1 MWDYTDKVTDHF
13 KNPRNVG
20 AVENP
25 DGDGLAGSLACGDAL
40 RLTFKL
46 AEDKTICEA
55 KFQTFGCASAIASSS
70 ALTEM
75 LIGKSIDEAEEITN
89 KDIIEYLGEL
99 PKQKVHCSVMGRE
112 ALEAAIYNYRTGKT
126 LDKKI
131 DGEVIC
137 HCFGATDKEIEKVT
151 REQNLTSAKEVTDAC
166 KAGGGCGQCIP
177 EIEVIINRVIG
188 EEQVKVEEGSVPKL
202 TQLQKIK
209 LIEEVIDR
217 QVRPILRR
225 DGGDLELHD
234 VDGDHVLVKFKGACV
249 SCPVSSVTLKDV
261 VETQLRE
268 AISDDIVVEAV

>member
-1 MWDYTDKVTDHF
+1 MWEYTDKVTDHF

-25 DGDGLAGSLACGDAL
+25 DGEGTVGSLACGDAL

-46 AEDKTICEA
+46 DADKKICEA
-55 KFQTFGCASAIASSS
+55 RFQTFGCASAIASSS

-75 LIGKSIDEAEEITN
+75 LIGKTIEEAETITN
-89 KDIIEYLGEL
+89 NDIIAYLGAL

-137 HCFGATDKEIEKVT
+137 HCFGATDKEIEKLA
-151 REQNLTSAKEVTDAC
+151 REQNLTTAEDITNAC

-177 EIEVIINRVIG
+177 EIEDIINRVIG
-188 EEQVKVEEGSVPKL
+188 EQKKAEERPKL
-202 TQLQKIK
+202 TQLQKIR
-209 LIEEVIDR
+209 LIEETIDR

-225 DGGDLELHD
+225 DNGDLELHD
-234 VDGDHVLVKFKGACV
+234 VDGDRVYVKFVGACV

-268 AISDDIVVEAV
+268 AVSDDIVVEAI

>member
-1 MWDYTDKVTDHF
+1 MWEYSDKVTDHF
-13 KNPRNVG
+13 RNPRNVG
-20 AVENP
+20 AVDHP

-46 AEDKTICEA
+46 DADKRICEA
-55 KFQTFGCASAIASSS
+55 RFQTFGCASAIASSS

-75 LIGKSIDEAEEITN
+75 LIGKTVEEAELITN
-89 KDIIEYLGEL
+89 ADIIAYLGEL

-112 ALEAAIYNYRTGKT
+112 ALEAAIYNYRTGKK
-126 LDKKI
+126 LDRKI

-137 HCFGATDKEIEKVT
+137 HCFGATDKEIEKIA
-151 REQNLTSAKEVTDAC
+151 REQQLTTAQDVTDAC

-177 EIEVIINRVIG
+177 EIEAIIDRVVGQDSDG
-188 EEQVKVEEGSVPKL
+188 EPEMPKL
-202 TQLQKIK
+202 TQLQKIR
-209 LIEEVIDR
+209 LIEETIDR

-234 VDGDHVLVKFKGACV
+234 VDGDRVSVRFVGACV

-268 AISDDIVVEAV
+268 AVSEKIVVEAV

>member
-1 MWDYTDKVTDHF
+1 MWEYTDKVRDHF

-25 DGDGLAGSLACGDAL
+25 DGEGLVGSLACGDAL

-46 AEDKTICEA
+46 DADQKIGEA

-75 LIGKSIDEAEEITN
+75 IIGKTIEEAEKITN
-89 KDIIEYLGEL
+89 NDIIDYLGAL

-126 LDKKI
+126 LDKVL
-131 DGEVIC
+131 DGEVVC
-137 HCFGATDKEIEKVT
+137 HCFGATDKEIEKLT
-151 REQNLTSAKEVTDAC
+151 REQKLTTAEEVANAC

-177 EIEVIINRVIG
+177 EIEAIINRVIG
-188 EEQVKVEEGSVPKL
+188 EGKAKAEQKL
-202 TQLQKIK
+202 GMTQLQKIK
-209 LIEEVIDR
+209 LIEETIDR

-225 DGGDLELHD
+225 DNGDLELHD
-234 VDGDHVLVKFKGACV
+234 VDGNRVFVKFVGACV
-249 SCPVSSVTLKDV
+249 SCPVSTVTLKDV

-268 AISDDIVVEAV
+268 AVSDDIVVEAV

>member
-1 MWDYTDKVTDHF
+1 MWEYTDKVTDHF

-25 DGDGLAGSLACGDAL
+25 DGEGTVGSLACGDAL

-46 AEDKTICEA
+46 DAEKKICEA

-75 LIGKSIDEAEEITN
+75 LIGKTIEEAELITN
-89 KDIIEYLGEL
+89 NDIIDYLGAL

-126 LDKKI
+126 LDKKL
-131 DGEVIC
+131 DGEVVC
-137 HCFGATDKEIEKVT
+137 HCFGATDKEIEKLA
-151 REQNLTSAKEVTDAC
+151 REQNLTTAEDITNAC

-177 EIEVIINRVIG
+177 EIETIIDRVIG
-188 EEQVKVEEGSVPKL
+188 EEKAKAERPAKL

-209 LIEEVIDR
+209 LIEETIDR

-234 VDGDHVLVKFKGACV
+234 VDGDRVLVKFVGACV

-268 AISDDIVVEAV
+268 AVSDDIVVEAV

>member
-1 MWDYTDKVTDHF
+1 MWEYTDKVSDHF
-13 KNPRNVG
+13 RNPRNVG
-20 AVENP
+20 EVENP

-46 AEDKTICEA
+46 DDDKKICEA
-55 KFQTFGCASAIASSS
+55 RFQTFGCASAIASSS

-75 LIGKSIDEAEEITN
+75 LIGKTIEEAEQLTN
-89 KDIIEYLGEL
+89 KDIINYLGDL

-112 ALEAAIYNYRTGKT
+112 ALDAAIYNYRTGKT
-126 LDKKI
+126 LDRVL

-137 HCFGATDKEIEKVT
+137 HCFGATDKEIEKIA
-151 REQNLTSAKEVTDAC
+151 REQKLTTAEEITDAC

-177 EIEVIINRVIG
+177 EIEAIINRVIG
-188 EEQVKVEEGSVPKL
+188 EETTGTEEQPKL

-209 LIEEVIDR
+209 LIEETIDR

-234 VDGDHVLVKFKGACV
+234 VDGNRVSVKFVGACV

-268 AISDDIVVEAV
+268 AVSDDIVVEAV

>member
-1 MWDYTDKVTDHF
+1 MWEYTDKVNDHF
-13 KNPRNVG
+13 MHPRNVG

-46 AEDKTICEA
+46 DAEKKISEA

-70 ALTEM
+70 ALTVM
-75 LIGKSIDEAEEITN
+75 LIGKTIEEAEQITN
-89 KDIIEYLGEL
+89 KDIINYLGDL

-126 LDKKI
+126 LDRKL
-131 DGEVIC
+131 DGEVVC
-137 HCFGATDKEIEKVT
+137 HCFGITDKALEGFVRDQKLTTAEGVT
-151 REQNLTSAKEVTDAC
+151 NAC

-177 EIEVIINRVIG
+177 EIEEIISRVIG
-188 EEQVKVEEGSVPKL
+188 EEKSKTEKPPKL

-209 LIEEVIDR
+209 LIEETIDR
-217 QVRPILRR
+217 QIRPILRR

-234 VDGDHVLVKFKGACV
+234 VDGDHVYVKFLGACV
-249 SCPVSSVTLKDV
+249 SCPISSVTLKDV
-261 VETQLRE
+261 VENQLRE
-268 AISDDIVVEAV
+268 AVSDDLVVEAV

>member
-1 MWDYTDKVTDHF
+1 MWEYTDKVTDHF

-25 DGDGLAGSLACGDAL
+25 DGEGTVGSLACGDAL

-46 AEDKTICEA
+46 DENKRICEA

-75 LIGKSIDEAEEITN
+75 LIGKTIEEAEEITN
-89 KDIIEYLGEL
+89 NDIIEYLGAL

-126 LDKKI
+126 LDKKL
-131 DGEVIC
+131 DGEVVC
-137 HCFGATDKEIEKVT
+137 HCFGATDKEIEKIA
-151 REQNLTSAKEVTDAC
+151 REQKLATAEEITNAC

-177 EIEVIINRVIG
+177 EIESIISRIAG
-188 EEQVKVEEGSVPKL
+188 EQKAEEKPKL

-209 LIEEVIDR
+209 LIEETIDR
-217 QVRPILRR
+217 QIRPILRR

-234 VDGDHVLVKFKGACV
+234 VDGDRVLVKFVGACV

-268 AISDDIVVEAV
+268 AVSDDIVVEAV

>member
-1 MWDYTDKVTDHF
+1 MWEYTDKVNDHF

-46 AEDKTICEA
+46 DDEKKISEA

-70 ALTEM
+70 ALTVM
-75 LIGKSIDEAEEITN
+75 LIGKTVEEAEEITN
-89 KDIIEYLGEL
+89 KEIIDYLGDL

-126 LDKKI
+126 LDRKI

-137 HCFGATDKEIEKVT
+137 HCFGATDKEIEKVA
-151 REQNLTSAKEVTDAC
+151 REQNLTSAEEVTNAC

-177 EIEVIINRVIG
+177 EIEEIINRVIG
-188 EEQVKVEEGSVPKL
+188 EEQKKEEVPKL

-209 LIEEVIDR
+209 LIEETIDR

-234 VDGDHVLVKFKGACV
+234 VDGDRVLVKFVGACV

-268 AISDDIVVEAV
+268 AISDDIVVESV

>member
-1 MWDYTDKVTDHF
+1 MWEYTDKVTDHF

-20 AVENP
+20 AVEHP
-25 DGDGLAGSLACGDAL
+25 DGEGIVGSLACGDAL

-46 AEDKTICEA
+46 DAEKKICEA

-75 LIGKSIDEAEEITN
+75 LIGKTIEEAELITN
-89 KDIIEYLGEL
+89 KDIIDYLGSL

-112 ALEAAIYNYRTGKT
+112 ALEAAIYNYRTGKKF
-126 LDKKI
+126 DKKL
-131 DGEVIC
+131 DGEVVC
-137 HCFGATDKEIEKVT
+137 HCFGATDKEIEKLA
-151 REQNLTSAKEVTDAC
+151 REQNLTTVEDITNAC

-177 EIEVIINRVIG
+177 EIEAIIHRVMG
-188 EEQVKVEEGSVPKL
+188 EEKTKTEQPAKL

-209 LIEEVIDR
+209 LIEETIDR

-234 VDGDHVLVKFKGACV
+234 VDGNRVLVKFVGACV

-261 VETQLRE
+261 VEAQLRE
-268 AISDDIVVEAV
+268 AVSDDIVVEAV

>member
-1 MWDYTDKVTDHF
+1 MWEYTDKVTDHF

-46 AEDKTICEA
+46 DDDKRICEA
-55 KFQTFGCASAIASSS
+55 RFQTFGCASAIASSS

-75 LIGKSIDEAEEITN
+75 LIGKTIAEAEEITN
-89 KDIIEYLGEL
+89 ADIINELGEL

-112 ALEAAIYNYRTGKT
+112 ALEAALYNYRTGKT
-126 LDKKI
+126 LDRKL

-137 HCFGATDKEIEKVT
+137 HCFGATDKELERIS
-151 REQNLTSAKEVTDAC
+151 REQDLTSAEAVTTAC

-177 EIEVIINRVIG
+177 EIETIIHRVMG
-188 EEQVKVEEGSVPKL
+188 EKTTLSEETPRL

-209 LIEEVIDR
+209 LIEETIDR

-234 VDGDHVLVKFKGACV
+234 VEGDRVSVKFVGACV

-268 AISDDIVVEAV
+268 SVSNAIVVEAV

>member
-1 MWDYTDKVTDHF
+1 MWEYTDKVTDHF

-20 AVENP
+20 AVEHP
-25 DGDGLAGSLACGDAL
+25 DGEGIVGSLACGDAL

-46 AEDKTICEA
+46 DAEKKICEA

-75 LIGKSIDEAEEITN
+75 LIGKTIEEADQITN
-89 KDIIEYLGEL
+89 NDIIDYLGAL

-112 ALEAAIYNYRTGKT
+112 ALDAAIYNYRTGKKF
-126 LDKKI
+126 DKKLE
-131 DGEVIC
+131 GEVVC
-137 HCFGATDKEIEKVT
+137 HCFGATDKEIEKLA
-151 REQNLTSAKEVTDAC
+151 REQNLTTVEDITNAC

-177 EIEVIINRVIG
+177 EIEKIIHRVMG
-188 EEQVKVEEGSVPKL
+188 EEKMKAEQPEKL

-209 LIEEVIDR
+209 LIEETIDR

-234 VDGDHVLVKFKGACV
+234 VDGDRVLVKFVGACV

-261 VETQLRE
+261 VEAQLRE
-268 AISDDIVVEAV
+268 AVSDDIVVEAV

>member
-1 MWDYTDKVTDHF
+1 MWEYTDKVSDHF
-13 KNPRNVG
+13 RNPRNVG
-20 AVENP
+20 KVENP

-46 AEDKTICEA
+46 DGDKKICEA
-55 KFQTFGCASAIASSS
+55 RFQTFGCASAIASSS
-70 ALTEM
+70 ALTVM
-75 LIGKSIDEAEEITN
+75 LMGKTIEEAERITN
-89 KDIIEYLGEL
+89 KDIIDYLGDL

-126 LDKKI
+126 LDRKI

-137 HCFGATDKEIEKVT
+137 HCFGATDKEIEKIT
-151 REQNLTSAKEVTDAC
+151 REQKLTTTEEITTAC

-177 EIEVIINRVIG
+177 EIEEIINRVMG
-188 EEQVKVEEGSVPKL
+188 EETAETQEKPRL

-209 LIEEVIDR
+209 LIEETIDR

-234 VDGDHVLVKFKGACV
+234 VDGDRVSVKFVGACV

-268 AISDDIVVEAV
+268 AVSDDIVVEAV

>member
-1 MWDYTDKVTDHF
+1 MWEYTDKVNDHF

-46 AEDKTICEA
+46 GDDLRISEA
-55 KFQTFGCASAIASSS
+55 MFQTFGCASAIASSS
-70 ALTEM
+70 ALTVM
-75 LIGKSIDEAEEITN
+75 LIGKTIEEAEQLTN
-89 KDIIEYLGEL
+89 KDIIDYLGEL

-112 ALEAAIYNYRTGKT
+112 ALEAAIYNYRTGET
-126 LDKKI
+126 IDKKL

-137 HCFGATDKEIEKVT
+137 HCFGITDKALEKVV
-151 REQNLTSAKEVTDAC
+151 REQNLTSAEGVTDAC

-177 EIEVIINRVIG
+177 EIEKIINRVIH
-188 EEQVKVEEGSVPKL
+188 EEKVKTEEKPKM
-202 TQLQKIK
+202 TQLQKIRI
-209 LIEEVIDR
+209 IEETIDR
-217 QVRPILRR
+217 EIRPILRR

-234 VDGDHVLVKFKGACV
+234 VDGDCVFVKFQGACV

-268 AISDDIVVEAV
+268 ALSDDITVEAV

>member
-1 MWDYTDKVTDHF
+1 MWEYTEKVSDHF
-13 KNPRNVG
+13 RNPRNVG
-20 AVENP
+20 EVENP

-46 AEDKTICEA
+46 DDDRKICEA

-70 ALTEM
+70 ALTVM
-75 LIGKSIDEAEEITN
+75 LIGKTIEEAEQITN
-89 KDIIEYLGEL
+89 KDIINYLGDL

-126 LDKKI
+126 LDRQI

-137 HCFGATDKEIEKVT
+137 HCFGATDKEIERIT
-151 REQNLTSAKEVTDAC
+151 REQKLTTAEEITNAC

-177 EIEVIINRVIG
+177 EIEEIINRVVG
-188 EEQVKVEEGSVPKL
+188 EQTVGAEEKPKL

-209 LIEEVIDR
+209 LIEETIDR

-234 VDGDHVLVKFKGACV
+234 VDGDRVSVKFVGACV

-268 AISDDIVVEAV
+268 AVSDDIVVEAV

>member
-1 MWDYTDKVTDHF
+1 MWEYTDKVSDHF
-13 KNPRNVG
+13 RNPRNVG

-46 AEDKTICEA
+46 DGEKKIAEA

-75 LIGKSIDEAEEITN
+75 LIGKTVEEAEEITN
-89 KDIIEYLGEL
+89 KEIIDYLGDL

-126 LDKKI
+126 LDRKI

-137 HCFGATDKEIEKVT
+137 HCFGATDKEIEKVA
-151 REQNLTSAKEVTDAC
+151 REQSLGSAEEVTNAC

-177 EIEVIINRVIG
+177 EIEEIINRVIG
-188 EEQVKVEEGSVPKL
+188 EAKAKEAKPKL

-209 LIEEVIDR
+209 LIEETIDR

-225 DGGDLELHD
+225 DNGDLELHD
-234 VDGDHVLVKFKGACV
+234 VDGDCVFVKFVGACV

-261 VETQLRE
+261 VESQLRE

>member
-1 MWDYTDKVTDHF
+1 MWEYTEKVSDHF
-13 KNPRNVG
+13 RNPRNVG

-46 AEDKTICEA
+46 DNDRKISEA

-70 ALTEM
+70 ALTVM
-75 LIGKSIDEAEEITN
+75 LIGKTVEEAEQITN
-89 KDIIEYLGEL
+89 KDIIDYLGDL

-126 LDKKI
+126 LDRKI

-137 HCFGATDKEIEKVT
+137 HCFGATDKEIERIA
-151 REQNLTSAKEVTDAC
+151 REQNLTTAEEITDAC

-177 EIEVIINRVIG
+177 EIEAIISRVTG
-188 EEQVKVEEGSVPKL
+188 EAESKTDDSPKL

-209 LIEEVIDR
+209 LIEETIDR

-234 VDGDHVLVKFKGACV
+234 VDGDHVFVKFVGACV

-268 AISDDIVVEAV
+268 AVSDDIVVEAV

>member
-1 MWDYTDKVTDHF
+1 MWEYTEKVNDHF
-13 KNPRNVG
+13 MHPRNVG

-46 AEDKTICEA
+46 DDDKRISEA

-70 ALTEM
+70 ALTVM
-75 LIGKSIDEAEEITN
+75 LIGKSIEEAEQVTN
-89 KDIIEYLGEL
+89 KDIIDYLGDL

-126 LDKKI
+126 LDRVL
-131 DGEVIC
+131 DGEVVC
-137 HCFGATDKEIEKVT
+137 HCFGITDKALEGFVRDQKLTTAEGVT
-151 REQNLTSAKEVTDAC
+151 NAC

-177 EIEVIINRVIG
+177 EIEEIINRVIG
-188 EEQVKVEEGSVPKL
+188 EETAKTEEKPGM

-209 LIEEVIDR
+209 LIEETIDR
-217 QVRPILRR
+217 EIRPILRR

-234 VDGDHVLVKFKGACV
+234 VDGDRVYVKFLGACV

-268 AISDDIVVEAV
+268 AVSDDIVVEAV

>member
-1 MWDYTDKVTDHF
+1 MWEYTDKVTDHF

-20 AVENP
+20 EVETP
-25 DGDGLAGSLACGDAL
+25 DGEGLVGSLACGDAL

-46 AEDKTICEA
+46 DADMKIGEA

-75 LIGKSIDEAEEITN
+75 IIGKTIEEAEKITN
-89 KDIIEYLGEL
+89 KDIIDYLGAL

-126 LDKKI
+126 LDKKL
-131 DGEVIC
+131 DGEVVC
-137 HCFGATDKEIEKVT
+137 HCFGATDTEIEKLT
-151 REQNLTSAKEVTDAC
+151 REQKLTTAEGVTDAC

-177 EIEVIINRVIG
+177 EIEAIINRVIG
-188 EEQVKVEEGSVPKL
+188 EEKAASEKKPQL

-209 LIEEVIDR
+209 LIEETIDR

-225 DGGDLELHD
+225 DNGDLELHD
-234 VDGDHVLVKFKGACV
+234 VDGNRVFVKFIGACV
-249 SCPVSSVTLKDV
+249 SCPVSTVTLKDV

-268 AISDDIVVEAV
+268 AVSEEIIVEAV

>member
-1 MWDYTDKVTDHF
+1 MWEYTDKVSEHF
-13 KNPRNVG
+13 RNPRNVG
-20 AVENP
+20 EVENP

-46 AEDKTICEA
+46 DGDKKISEA

-70 ALTEM
+70 ALTVM
-75 LIGKSIDEAEEITN
+75 LIGKTIEEAEQITN
-89 KDIIEYLGEL
+89 KDIIAYLGDL

-126 LDKKI
+126 LNREL
-131 DGEVIC
+131 DGAVVCE
-137 HCFGATDKEIEKVT
+137 CFGVTDKELE
-151 REQNLTSAKEVTDAC
+151 REIRAHNLTTVDQVTDAT
-166 KAGGGCGQCIP
+166 KAGGGCGNCIP
-177 EIEVIINRVIG
+177 DIEKILAKVTG
-188 EEQVKVEEGSVPKL
+188 EEMAKAEEKPRL

-209 LIEEVIDR
+209 LIEETIDR

-234 VDGDHVLVKFKGACV
+234 VDGDMVYVKFLGACV

-261 VETQLRE
+261 VENQLRE
-268 AISDDIVVEAV
+268 AVSDDIVVEAV

>member
-1 MWDYTDKVTDHF
+1 MWEYTDKVSDHF
-13 KNPRNVG
+13 RNPRNVG
-20 AVENP
+20 EVENP

-46 AEDKTICEA
+46 DGDKKICEA
-55 KFQTFGCASAIASSS
+55 RFQTFGCASAIASSS
-70 ALTEM
+70 ALTVM
-75 LIGKSIDEAEEITN
+75 LMGKTIEEAERITN
-89 KDIIEYLGEL
+89 KDIIDYLGDL

-126 LDKKI
+126 LDRKI

-137 HCFGATDKEIEKVT
+137 HCFGATDKEIEKIA
-151 REQNLTSAKEVTDAC
+151 REQKLTTAEEITTAC

-177 EIEVIINRVIG
+177 EIEEIINRVIG
-188 EEQVKVEEGSVPKL
+188 EETAETQEKPRL

-209 LIEEVIDR
+209 LIEETIDR

-234 VDGDHVLVKFKGACV
+234 VDGDHVFVKFVGACV

-261 VETQLRE
+261 VENQLRE
-268 AISDDIVVEAV
+268 AVSDDIVVEAV

>member
-1 MWDYTDKVTDHF
+1 MWEYTDKVTDHF

-46 AEDKTICEA
+46 NDAKQISEA
-55 KFQTFGCASAIASSS
+55 RFQTFGCASAIASSS

-75 LIGKSIDEAEEITN
+75 LIGKTIEEAEEITN
-89 KDIIEYLGEL
+89 ADIIAYLGEL

-126 LDKKI
+126 LDRKI

-137 HCFGATDKEIEKVT
+137 HCFGATDKEIEKIT
-151 REQNLTSAKEVTDAC
+151 REQNLTSAEGVTDAC

-177 EIEVIINRVIG
+177 EIEEIIQRVIG
-188 EEQVKVEEGSVPKL
+188 EEQAKEEKPKL

-209 LIEEVIDR
+209 LIEETIDR

-225 DGGDLELHD
+225 DNGDLELHD
-234 VDGDHVLVKFKGACV
+234 VDGDRVVVKFVGACV
-249 SCPVSSVTLKDV
+249 SCPVSTVTLKDV

>member
-1 MWDYTDKVTDHF
+1 MWEYTDKVTDHF

-46 AEDKTICEA
+46 GDDKKICEA

-70 ALTEM
+70 ALTIM
-75 LIGKSIDEAEEITN
+75 LIGKTIEEAEEITN
-89 KDIIEYLGEL
+89 KEIIEYLGDL

-137 HCFGATDKEIEKVT
+137 HCFGATDKEIEKVA
-151 REQNLTSAKEVTDAC
+151 REQKLTSAEEVTNAC

-177 EIEVIINRVIG
+177 EIEEIINRIIG
-188 EEQVKVEEGSVPKL
+188 EEKAKTEEKPRL

-209 LIEEVIDR
+209 LIEETIDR

-234 VDGDHVLVKFKGACV
+234 VDGDKVLVKFVGACV

>member
-1 MWDYTDKVTDHF
+1 MWEYTEKVSDHF
-13 KNPRNVG
+13 RHPRNVG

-40 RLTFKL
+40 RLTFRLDGEKR
-46 AEDKTICEA
+46 ISEA
-55 KFQTFGCASAIASSS
+55 RFQTFGCASAIASSS
-70 ALTEM
+70 ALTDM
-75 LIGKSIDEAEEITN
+75 LIGKTIEEAEQITN
-89 KDIIEYLGEL
+89 RDIIDYLGEL

-126 LDKKI
+126 LDRTI

-137 HCFGATDKEIEKVT
+137 HCFGATDKDIERIAREKSVTTAAEI
-151 REQNLTSAKEVTDAC
+151 TDAC

-177 EIEVIINRVIG
+177 EIEAIIARVTG
-188 EEQVKVEEGSVPKL
+188 EAEPKTGESPGL

-209 LIEEVIDR
+209 LIEETIDR

-234 VDGDHVLVKFKGACV
+234 VDGDLVSVRFLGACV
-249 SCPVSSVTLKDV
+249 SCPVSTVTLKDV
-261 VETQLRE
+261 VENQLRE
-268 AISDDIVVEAV
+268 AVSEDIVVEAV

>member
-1 MWDYTDKVTDHF
+1 MWEYTDKVTEHF

-20 AVENP
+20 AVKNP
-25 DGDGLAGSLACGDAL
+25 DGEGLVGSLACGDAL

-46 AEDKTICEA
+46 DADKKIDEA

-75 LIGKSIDEAEEITN
+75 IIGKTIEEAEKITN
-89 KDIIEYLGEL
+89 KDIIAYLGAL

-126 LDKKI
+126 LDKKL
-131 DGEVIC
+131 DGEVVC
-137 HCFGATDKEIEKVT
+137 HCFGATDKEIEKLA
-151 REQNLTSAKEVTDAC
+151 REQKLATPEEVTNAC

-177 EIEVIINRVIG
+177 EIEIIINRVIG
-188 EEQVKVEEGSVPKL
+188 EEHTGTAEQPEL

-209 LIEEVIDR
+209 LIEETIDR
-217 QVRPILRR
+217 QIRPILRR
-225 DGGDLELHD
+225 DNGDLELHD
-234 VDGDHVLVKFKGACV
+234 VDGDRVFVKFVGDCV
-249 SCPVSSVTLKDV
+249 SCPVSAVTLKDV

-268 AISDDIVVEAV
+268 AVSDRIVVEAV

>member
-1 MWDYTDKVTDHF
+1 MWEYTDKVTDHF

-20 AVENP
+20 AVEEP

-46 AEDKTICEA
+46 DAEKKICEA

-75 LIGKSIDEAEEITN
+75 LIGKTVEEAEEITN
-89 KDIIEYLGEL
+89 ADIIAYLGEL

-112 ALEAAIYNYRTGKT
+112 ALEAALYNYRTGKK
-126 LDKKI
+126 LDRKI

-137 HCFGATDKEIEKVT
+137 HCFGATDKEIEKIT
-151 REQNLTSAKEVTDAC
+151 REQKLTTAEEVTNAC

-177 EIEVIINRVIG
+177 EIEVIINKVIG
-188 EEQVKVEEGSVPKL
+188 EEKAKEEDAKPKL

-209 LIEEVIDR
+209 LIEETIDR

-225 DGGDLELHD
+225 DNGDLELHD
-234 VDGDHVLVKFKGACV
+234 VDGDRVLVKFVGACV

-261 VETQLRE
+261 VETQLQE
-268 AISDDIVVEAV
+268 AVSPEITVEAV